1 MEVRAKA
8 RFVRIA
14 PRKVRRVLDLIRG
27 KETGEALSILK
38 LTPGAVAPII
48 EKLLKSALANAKV
61 RESLYVA
68 QVTCDPGPTLPR
80 WMPRAFGKA
89 TKIKKRTSHITI
101 ILKEKQGE
109 PEVKSKKL
117 KVKSKTG

>member
-1 MEVRAKA
+1 MEAKAKA
-8 RFVRIA
+8 RFVRIS

-38 LTPGAVAPII
+38 FTPGAASPII

-61 RESLYVA
+61 KENLYVA
-68 QVTCDPGPTLPR
+68 QATCDPGPTLPR
-80 WMPRAFGKA
+80 WRPRAFGRA
-89 TKIKKRTSHITI
+89 TKIRKRTSHITI

-117 KVKSKTG
+117 KVKSS